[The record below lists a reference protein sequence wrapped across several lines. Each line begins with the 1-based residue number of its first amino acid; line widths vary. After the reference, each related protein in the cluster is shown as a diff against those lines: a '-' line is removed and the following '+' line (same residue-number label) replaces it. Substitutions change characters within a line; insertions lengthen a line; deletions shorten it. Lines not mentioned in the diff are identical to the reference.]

1 MKLIIIL
8 LLITIKYTFGNK
20 TIKLSV
26 EYPRKNHYC
35 HNEKDTISQINNL
48 SKHFRK
54 ENYYYD
60 SHELSAI
67 TNTVKI
73 VPTKYNTKSNKS
85 VVYYNYII
93 YTIDVNFSDNINTI
107 VQEIKLSEECTNY
120 FSKQNNTNN
129 RCDIYCLMEIIFY
142 VIIFC
147 NGINYLLYY

>member
-8 LLITIKYTFGNK
+8 LLITINYTFGDK

-35 HNEKDTISQINNL
+35 HNERDTILQINYL
-48 SKHFRK
+48 SEHFRK
-54 ENYYYD
+54 ENYYYNN
-60 SHELSAI
+60 HELIAI

-93 YTIDVNFSDNINTI
+93 FTIDVIFSDNVNTTI
-107 VQEIKLSEECTNY
+107 QEIKMSDECKNY
-120 FSKQNNTNN
+120 FSKQDDKNN
-129 RCDIYCLMEIIFY
+129 RCDIYCLMKIIFY
-142 VIIFC
+142 AIIFY
-147 NGINYLLYY
+147 NGIKFFNI